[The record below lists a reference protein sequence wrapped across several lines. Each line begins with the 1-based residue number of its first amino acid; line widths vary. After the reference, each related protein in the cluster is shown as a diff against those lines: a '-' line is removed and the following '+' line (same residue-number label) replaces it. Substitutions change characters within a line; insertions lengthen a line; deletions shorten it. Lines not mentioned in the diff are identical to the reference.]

1 VGARAGRTR
10 RSGPRLC
17 DPYRRRGSGRTV
29 GSPVQKSQDQSEARP
44 KAHAALAD
52 VLAGRGE
59 QVLASWV
66 TRGEKLAGRRG
77 ADDLGRDGAAVLQAL
92 AAALTGA
99 DGLPDLAPVTRLL
112 SDFSV
117 RRARSGGRPA
127 ETAGMVLGLREALLA
142 EFDGTEFDGTEFDAA
157 GKVDWFAV
165 AREAGRLVDELAL
178 GSFDSFLAGRE
189 EVISQQGEQ
198 LLELSTPVVRVWDR
212 VVAAPLVGTLDSAR
226 AQVVM
231 ESLLQAISDDG
242 ALVAILDITGVP
254 TVDTLVAQHLLK
266 TVAATRLMGADCIV
280 SGIAPQTAQTMVQ
293 LGIDLSEV
301 TTRASLADALAM
313 AITRVQAHADRAARR

>member
-1 VGARAGRTR
+1 VLDLCPARRLPGHFSTRRTR
-10 RSGPRLC
+10 LGDEPS
-17 DPYRRRGSGRTV
+17 RTPGLV
-29 GSPVQKSQDQSEARP
+29 LPLLEAR
-44 KAHAALAD
+44 L
-52 VLAGRGE
+52 
-59 QVLASWV
+59 
-66 TRGEKLAGRRG
+66 
-77 ADDLGRDGAAVLQAL
+77 
-92 AAALTGA
+92 
-99 DGLPDLAPVTRLL
+99 DGLSGTGDPDDR
-112 SDFSV
+112 
-117 RRARSGGRPA
+117 
-127 ETAGMVLGLREALLA
+127 
-142 EFDGTEFDGTEFDAA
+142 FDAA
-157 GKVDWFAV
+157 
-165 AREAGRLVDELAL
+165 REAARVVDELAL
-178 GSFDSFLAGRE
+178 ASFDSFLSGRE

-293 LGIDLSEV
+293 LGIDLSDV

-313 AITRVQAHADRAARR
+313 AIDRVAARAERSTRS

>member
-1 VGARAGRTR
+1 VAGA
-10 RSGPRLC
+10 S
-17 DPYRRRGSGRTV
+17 S
-29 GSPVQKSQDQSEARP
+29 
-44 KAHAALAD
+44 
-52 VLAGRGE
+52 
-59 QVLASWV
+59 
-66 TRGEKLAGRRG
+66 
-77 ADDLGRDGAAVLQAL
+77 ADDLRRDGGAVVDAL
-92 AAALTGA
+92 GRALNGA
-99 DGLPDLAPVTRLL
+99 DQSLDLGPVSGLL
-112 SDFSV
+112 SDFSA
-117 RRARSGGRPA
+117 RRTRSGDRPSQ
-127 ETAGMVLGLREALLA
+127 TAGLILALREALL
-142 EFDGTEFDGTEFDAA
+142 TELDSTLDEGADRM
-157 GKVDWFAV
+157 AV
-165 AREAGRLVDELAL
+165 AREAGRLVDGLAL
-178 GSFDSFLAGRE
+178 GSFDGFLAGRE

-231 ESLLQAISDDG
+231 ESLLQAIADDG

-301 TTRASLADALAM
+301 TTRSSLADALVL
-313 AITRVQAHADRAARR
+313 AIARVQAHTERAARP

>member
-1 VGARAGRTR
+1 MSEPQQQSEVQARAWT
-10 RSGPRLC
+10 
-17 DPYRRRGSGRTV
+17 
-29 GSPVQKSQDQSEARP
+29 AI
-44 KAHAALAD
+44 AAVLAD
-52 VLAGRGE
+52 RGP
-59 QVLASWV
+59 QVLHAWV
-66 TRGEKLAGRRG
+66 TRGSRLGGNG
-77 ADDLGRDGAAVLQAL
+77 AAELEQSGAAVLDAL
-92 AAALTGA
+92 RTALSGGDRT
-99 DGLPDLAPVTRLL
+99 PDLAPVSGLL
-112 SDFSV
+112 GDFGA
-117 RRARSGGRPA
+117 RRTRSGDAPA
-127 ETAGMVLGLREALLA
+127 QTAGLVLALREALLTELA
-142 EFDGTEFDGTEFDAA
+142 GTGGDA
-157 GKVDWFAV
+157 DRFEV
-165 AREAGRLVDELAL
+165 AREAGRIVDELTL
-178 GSFDSFLAGRE
+178 SSFDSFLAGRE

-313 AITRVQAHADRAARR
+313 AIDRVKAHADRSARR

>member
-1 VGARAGRTR
+1 MRQPQQDSEIDSTARAAIAGVLTR
-10 RSGPRLC
+10 
-17 DPYRRRGSGRTV
+17 
-29 GSPVQKSQDQSEARP
+29 Q
-44 KAHAALAD
+44 
-52 VLAGRGE
+52 GE
-59 QVLASWV
+59 QVLAAWAERAAGV
-66 TRGEKLAGRRG
+66 TDGA
-77 ADDLGRDGAAVLQAL
+77 ADDLRRDGAAAL
-92 AAALTGA
+92 AALVSALGDDGA
-99 DGLPDLAPVTRLL
+99 LDLAPVNRLL
-112 SDFSV
+112 GDFSA
-117 RRARSGGRPA
+117 RRTRAGDRPA
-127 ETAGMVLGLREALLA
+127 QTAAAVLALREALLTRLQDSVGQDDL
-142 EFDGTEFDGTEFDAA
+142 FP
-157 GKVDWFAV
+157 V
-165 AREAGRLVDELAL
+165 ARAAARIVDELAL

-301 TTRASLADALAM
+301 VTRASLADALAM
-313 AITRVQAHADRAARR
+313 AIARVQAHADRSA

>member
-1 VGARAGRTR
+1 M
-10 RSGPRLC
+10 
-17 DPYRRRGSGRTV
+17 
-29 GSPVQKSQDQSEARP
+29 
-44 KAHAALAD
+44 LAD
-52 VLAGRGE
+52 VLAQRGQ
-59 QVLASWV
+59 QVLEAWV
-66 TRGEKLAGRRG
+66 SRG
-77 ADDLGRDGAAVLQAL
+77 AKVSRAGGAEDLRRDGAPVLQAL
-92 AAALTGA
+92 GTALA
-99 DGLPDLAPVTRLL
+99 DAGGSPDLAPVSRLL
-112 SDFSV
+112 NDFSA
-117 RRARSGGRPA
+117 RRTRSGDRPA
-127 ETAGMVLGLREALLA
+127 ETAGLILALREALLA
-142 EFDGTEFDGTEFDAA
+142 ELADA
-157 GKVDWFAV
+157 GDLDDRFAV
-165 AREAGRLVDELAL
+165 ALETSRVVDDLAL

-189 EVISQQGEQ
+189 EVISHQGEQ

-313 AITRVQAHADRAARR
+313 AIARVEAHAQRSAGR

>member
-1 VGARAGRTR
+1 MQT
-10 RSGPRLC
+10 
-17 DPYRRRGSGRTV
+17 
-29 GSPVQKSQDQSEARP
+29 SQDRPEAQRE
-44 KAHAALAD
+44 AHAVITE
-52 VLAGRGE
+52 VLSQRGP
-59 QVLASWV
+59 QVLATWV
-66 TRGEKLAGRRG
+66 SRAEKLAGSRG
-77 ADDLGRDGAAVLQAL
+77 AADLERDGAAVLQAL
-92 AAALTGA
+92 VAALSGA
-99 DGLPDLAPVTRLL
+99 DGAPDLAAVTHLL
-112 SDFSV
+112 SDFSG
-117 RRARSGGRPA
+117 RRARSGALPA
-127 ETAGMVLGLREALLA
+127 ETAGMILGLREAVLA
-142 EFDGTEFDGTEFDAA
+142 QLDGTGGQDGLSL
-157 GKVDWFAV
+157 

-266 TVAATRLMGADCIV
+266 TVAATRLMGADCII

-313 AITRVQAHADRAARR
+313 AITRVQAHAGRDARG

>member
-1 VGARAGRTR
+1 V
-10 RSGPRLC
+10 PE
-17 DPYRRRGSGRTV
+17 PQEQSGR
-29 GSPVQKSQDQSEARP
+29 QP
-44 KAHAALAD
+44 KTHALLAD
-52 VLAGRGE
+52 VLARREQAVLDAWVSRGAK
-59 QVLASWV
+59 VA
-66 TRGEKLAGRRG
+66 ADA
-77 ADDLGRDGAAVLQAL
+77 ADDLRRDGASVLQAL
-92 AAALTGA
+92 GTALTDA
-99 DGLPDLAPVTRLL
+99 DGSPDLAPVSRLL
-112 SDFSV
+112 SDFSI
-117 RRARSGGRPA
+117 RRTRQGDRPA
-127 ETAGMVLGLREALLA
+127 ETAGLILSLREALIAELA
-142 EFDGTEFDGTEFDAA
+142 DAGDHEDRFDAA
-157 GKVDWFAV
+157 LEA
-165 AREAGRLVDELAL
+165 ARIVDELAL

-231 ESLLQAISDDG
+231 ESLLQAISDGG

-301 TTRASLADALAM
+301 VTRASLADALAM
-313 AITRVQAHADRAARR
+313 AIARVQAHADRSART

>member
-1 VGARAGRTR
+1 MGSLVPESQEQLVPQPHIRALIGDVLDGRGQQVLGAWVARGAR
-10 RSGPRLC
+10 
-17 DPYRRRGSGRTV
+17 
-29 GSPVQKSQDQSEARP
+29 
-44 KAHAALAD
+44 
-52 VLAGRGE
+52 LAGGS
-59 QVLASWV
+59 A
-66 TRGEKLAGRRG
+66 
-77 ADDLGRDGAAVLQAL
+77 ADDLQRDGAAVLSAL
-92 AAALTGA
+92 RGALSAG
-99 DGLPDLAPVTRLL
+99 DGVVDLGPVSRLLGDFSARRTRLGDPP
-112 SDFSV
+112 S
-117 RRARSGGRPA
+117 R
-127 ETAGMVLGLREALLA
+127 TAGLVLALREALLA
-142 EFDGTEFDGTEFDAA
+142 ELAGGGDPEDRFDAA
-157 GKVDWFAV
+157 REV
-165 AREAGRLVDELAL
+165 ARIVDELAL
-178 GSFDSFLAGRE
+178 GSFDSFLSGRE

-198 LLELSTPVVRVWDR
+198 LLELSTPVVRVWER

-293 LGIDLSEV
+293 LGIDLSDV

-313 AITRVQAHADRAARR
+313 AIDRVAARTERSTRP

>member
-1 VGARAGRTR
+1 MVRREGLDARSTVEQPQDDMSAPVRAIEGIAEVLERRSTEVLEAWSRRTETVAGASGAR
-10 RSGPRLC
+10 
-17 DPYRRRGSGRTV
+17 
-29 GSPVQKSQDQSEARP
+29 
-44 KAHAALAD
+44 
-52 VLAGRGE
+52 
-59 QVLASWV
+59 
-66 TRGEKLAGRRG
+66 
-77 ADDLGRDGAAVLQAL
+77 DLRRDGAAILSAL
-92 AAALTGA
+92 RTALEA
-99 DGLPDLAPVTRLL
+99 SEEQPDLAPVVGLV
-112 SDFSV
+112 SDFSL
-117 RRARSGGRPA
+117 RRSRQGTRPA
-127 ETAGMVLGLREALLA
+127 ETAALFLGLREALLSQLSLA
-142 EFDGTEFDGTEFDAA
+142 GSSEDGLTL
-157 GKVDWFAV
+157 
-165 AREAGRLVDELAL
+165 AREAARLVDDLAL

-189 EVISQQGEQ
+189 DVISQQGEQ

-301 TTRASLADALAM
+301 TTRASLSDALVL
-313 AITRVQAHADRAARR
+313 AIARVQAHVDRFAKQ

>member
-1 VGARAGRTR
+1 MRSLVPLSSEPLVLQPHIRA
-10 RSGPRLC
+10 LVA
-17 DPYRRRGSGRTV
+17 DVLERRGSQV
-29 GSPVQKSQDQSEARP
+29 LDAWVARG
-44 KAHAALAD
+44 AR
-52 VLAGRGE
+52 LAGSG
-59 QVLASWV
+59 A
-66 TRGEKLAGRRG
+66 
-77 ADDLGRDGAAVLQAL
+77 ADDLRRDGVAVLTAL
-92 AAALTGA
+92 RGALSDGA
-99 DGLPDLAPVTRLL
+99 GALDLTPVGRLLGDFSARRTRLGD
-112 SDFSV
+112 SP
-117 RRARSGGRPA
+117 AR
-127 ETAGMVLGLREALLA
+127 TAGLVLGLREAVLGELA
-142 EFDGTEFDGTEFDAA
+142 
-157 GKVDWFAV
+157 AV
-165 AREAGRLVDELAL
+165 GAPEDRFEAAREAARIVDELAL
-178 GSFDSFLAGRE
+178 GSFDSFLSGRE

-293 LGIDLSEV
+293 LGIDLSDV

-313 AITRVQAHADRAARR
+313 AIDRVAARAERSQRS

>member
-1 VGARAGRTR
+1 MHELQDQLAPQAHIRALMGAVFAERHPQVLDAWIDRAARISGNGAAEDLRRDGAGVLSALRSAVADGDGPLDLVPVSKLLGDFSARRARAG
-10 RSGPRLC
+10 
-17 DPYRRRGSGRTV
+17 D
-29 GSPVQKSQDQSEARP
+29 SPAQTAG
-44 KAHAALAD
+44 L
-52 VLAGRGE
+52 VLA
-59 QVLASWV
+59 
-66 TRGEKLAGRRG
+66 
-77 ADDLGRDGAAVLQAL
+77 
-92 AAALTGA
+92 
-99 DGLPDLAPVTRLL
+99 
-112 SDFSV
+112 
-117 RRARSGGRPA
+117 
-127 ETAGMVLGLREALLA
+127 LREAVLTELSESGSA
-142 EFDGTEFDGTEFDAA
+142 EDRFAA
-157 GKVDWFAV
+157 
-165 AREAGRLVDELAL
+165 ARAAARIVDELAL

-189 EVISQQGEQ
+189 EVIHQQGEQ

-231 ESLLQAISDDG
+231 ESLLQAISDDR

-313 AITRVQAHADRAARR
+313 AIARVAAHTERSSRS

>member
-1 VGARAGRTR
+1 MQQQDVDIDPGARA
-10 RSGPRLC
+10 
-17 DPYRRRGSGRTV
+17 
-29 GSPVQKSQDQSEARP
+29 AI
-44 KAHAALAD
+44 AD
-52 VLAGRGE
+52 VLNRQGE
-59 QVLASWV
+59 QVLAAWAD
-66 TRGEKLAGRRG
+66 RAAGV
-77 ADDLGRDGAAVLQAL
+77 ADGSAADLRRDGAAVLSAL
-92 AAALTGA
+92 GSALG
-99 DGLPDLAPVTRLL
+99 DKNGPLDLAPVNQLL
-112 SDFSV
+112 GDFSA
-117 RRARSGGRPA
+117 RRTRAGDRPA
-127 ETAGMVLGLREALLA
+127 QTAAAVLALREALLVQLQ
-142 EFDGTEFDGTEFDAA
+142 DGV
-157 GKVDWFAV
+157 GKDDLFPV
-165 AREAGRLVDELAL
+165 ARMAARIVDELAL

-212 VVAAPLVGTLDSAR
+212 VVAAPLIGTLDSAR

-301 TTRASLADALAM
+301 VTRASLADALAM
-313 AITRVQAHADRAARR
+313 AIARVQAHADRSA